1 MFSTSL
7 AALAVTGVLTAGS
20 LTVTQP
26 TWHTSYRVALGQ
38 VAEQH
43 KPLAVF
49 IGRGQAGYTRLV
61 TDGGLGA
68 DTAKLLKQGYVS
80 LYLDV
85 DTASGKQVAEAFQ
98 MTEGV
103 VISDKTGGTMALR
116 HEGTVS
122 QAALTGYLQQYQAGQ
137 PVIQT
142 QYVSPAM
149 YQQPYNSGPFP
160 NRPVLNAVTAPVV
173 NTLGTVRGMVMGGG

>member
-7 AALAVTGVLTAGS
+7 AALAVAGALTAGS
-20 LTVTQP
+20 LSATHPAWQ
-26 TWHTSYRVALGQ
+26 TSYRVALGQ
-38 VAEQH
+38 VAEQQ

-49 IGRGQAGYTRLV
+49 IGRGEAGYARLV

-68 DTAKLLKQGYVS
+68 DAAKLLKQGYVS

-85 DTASGKQVAEAFQ
+85 DTANGKQVAEAFK

-122 QAALTGYLQQYQAGQ
+122 QTALTGYLQQYQTGQ
-137 PVIQT
+137 PVAQT

-149 YQQPYNSGPFP
+149 YQQPYNPGLFP
-160 NRPVLNAVTAPVV
+160 NRPVLNAVTSPVV
-173 NTLGTVRGMVMGGG
+173 NTIGAVRGMVIGGG

>member
-7 AALAVTGVLTAGS
+7 AALAVTGALTAGS
-20 LTVTQP
+20 LTATQP
-26 TWHTSYRVALGQ
+26 AWQTSYRVALGQ

-85 DTASGKQVAEAFQ
+85 DTAAGKQTAEAFQ

-103 VISDKTGGTMALR
+103 VISDRTGGVMALR

-122 QAALTGYLQQYQAGQ
+122 QVALTGYLQQYQAGQ
-137 PVIQT
+137 PVVQT
-142 QYVSPAM
+142 QYVVPMM
-149 YQQPYNSGPFP
+149 YQPAYNPGPFP
-160 NRPVLNAVTAPVV
+160 NRPVLNAISSPVV
-173 NTLGTVRGMVMGGG
+173 NTLGAVRGMVMGGG

>member
-7 AALAVTGVLTAGS
+7 AALAVAGALTAGS
-20 LTVTQP
+20 LSVTQP
-26 TWHTSYRVALGQ
+26 AWQTSYRVALGQ
-38 VAEQH
+38 VVEQH

-61 TDGGLGA
+61 TEGGLGT

-85 DTASGKQVAEAFQ
+85 DTAAGKQTAETFQ

-103 VISDKTGGTMALR
+103 VISDRTGGVMALR

-122 QAALTGYLQQYQAGQ
+122 QVALYELC
-137 PVIQT
+137 VIW
-142 QYVSPAM
+142 YRFSPAVAKVIEDG
-149 YQQPYNSGPFP
+149 YRVALVHQHSRYSAANVTGSAGHEDLHAFSCAP
-160 NRPVLNAVTAPVV
+160 N
-173 NTLGTVRGMVMGGG
+173 

>member
-7 AALAVTGVLTAGS
+7 AALAVAGALTAGS
-20 LTVTQP
+20 LTPSQP
-26 TWHTSYRVALGQ
+26 TWQTSYRVALSQ

-49 IGRGQAGYTRLV
+49 IGRGEAGYARLV

-68 DTAKLLKQGYVS
+68 DAGKLLKQGYVS

-85 DTASGKQVAEAFQ
+85 ETPTGKQVAEAFK

-116 HEGTVS
+116 HEGAVS
-122 QAALTGYLQQYQAGQ
+122 QTALTGYLQQYQTGQ
-137 PVIQT
+137 PVAQT
-142 QYVSPAM
+142 QYVSPVM
-149 YQQPYNSGPFP
+149 YQPAVNPGMFP
-160 NRPVLNAVTAPVV
+160 NRPVLNAIATPMM
-173 NTLGTVRGMVMGGG
+173 NGLGAVRGMVIGGG

>member
-1 MFSTSL
+1 M
-7 AALAVTGVLTAGS
+7 
-20 LTVTQP
+20 
-26 TWHTSYRVALGQ
+26 GQ

-85 DTASGKQVAEAFQ
+85 DTAAGKQVAESFR

-103 VISDKTGGTMALR
+103 VISDRTGGVQALR

-122 QAALTGYLQQYQAGQ
+122 QVALTGYL
-137 PVIQT
+137 
-142 QYVSPAM
+142 
-149 YQQPYNSGPFP
+149 
-160 NRPVLNAVTAPVV
+160 
-173 NTLGTVRGMVMGGG
+173 